1 MIARFNYSSPLGKIG
16 IQADK
21 YGITE
26 VKFVDQPEED
36 ISNPNYPSIKEA
48 VRWLDDYF
56 LGNVPSTYPQFHLS
70 GTDFQQKVWQ
80 QLRQIPYGR
89 TVTYG
94 QLAQR
99 INSSPRAVGNTVGK
113 NPSLLFIPCHRVLG
127 QNGKLTGYS
136 GGLERKKKLLAIENI
151 KL

>member
-1 MIARFNYSSPLGKIG
+1 MN
-16 IQADK
+16 
-21 YGITE
+21 
-26 VKFVDQPEED
+26 
-36 ISNPNYPSIKEA
+36 
-48 VRWLDDYF
+48 
-56 LGNVPSTYPQFHLS
+56 
-70 GTDFQQKVWQ
+70 GTDFQQRVWQ
-80 QLRQIPYGR
+80 QLRQIPYGT

-99 INSSPRAVGNTVGK
+99 LNSSPRAVGNAVGK
-113 NPSLLFIPCHRVLG
+113 NPILLFIPCHRVLG

>member
-56 LGNVPSTYPQFHLS
+56 LGNVPSTYPQF
-70 GTDFQQKVWQ
+70 
-80 QLRQIPYGR
+80 I
-89 TVTYG
+89 
-94 QLAQR
+94 
-99 INSSPRAVGNTVGK
+99 
-113 NPSLLFIPCHRVLG
+113 
-127 QNGKLTGYS
+127 
-136 GGLERKKKLLAIENI
+136 
-151 KL
+151 